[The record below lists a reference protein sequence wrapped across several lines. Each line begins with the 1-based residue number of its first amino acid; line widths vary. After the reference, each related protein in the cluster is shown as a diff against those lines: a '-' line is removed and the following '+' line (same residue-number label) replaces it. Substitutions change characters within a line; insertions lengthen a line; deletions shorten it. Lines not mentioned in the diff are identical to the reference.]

1 MLGVRTFP
9 LKKRKKENKAE
20 NEVKNRIGEFNA
32 QEDYNNLC
40 DEILN
45 LGNIERV
52 QFYGRCFDSGNRK
65 QL

>member
-1 MLGVRTFP
+1 M
-9 LKKRKKENKAE
+9 KKRKKENKAE

-45 LGNIERV
+45 LENIERV

-65 QL
+65 